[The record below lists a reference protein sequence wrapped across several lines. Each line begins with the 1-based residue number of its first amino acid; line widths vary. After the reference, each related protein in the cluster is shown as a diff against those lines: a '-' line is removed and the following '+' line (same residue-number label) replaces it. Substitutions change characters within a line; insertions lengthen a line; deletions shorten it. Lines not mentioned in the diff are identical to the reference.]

1 MTRLRI
7 MVPICKG
14 PIQEAIIH
22 LFTTFH
28 RGDSRVITREEMRI
42 ETLAG
47 EDLQMS
53 RHKAEGLMNNMVR
66 ESFAFLLYKLCFLA
80 WPASKLSYLSKRSE
94 PRENARA
101 RDRGKE
107 ARRSLA
113 RSRETRFTRPNRR
126 AFSQAILGI
135 AVADSC
141 SCYFLKL

>member
-22 LFTTFH
+22 LFTTFR
-28 RGDSRVITREEMRI
+28 RGVSRVITREEMKI

-80 WPASKLSYLSKRSE
+80 WPAS
-94 PRENARA
+94 
-101 RDRGKE
+101 
-107 ARRSLA
+107 
-113 RSRETRFTRPNRR
+113 
-126 AFSQAILGI
+126 
-135 AVADSC
+135 
-141 SCYFLKL
+141 